1 MEPRMSFL
9 VALAVTQF
17 LAAGPRAEAQ
27 AGGEPA
33 TQAAATP
40 SITSP
45 TELID
50 ACAHAYRTMDLD
62 LYAQLFAN
70 VPEHGVGF
78 RFVLYEPEAG
88 ETEWGYDEEMR
99 IHRRMFRPQSLGCG
113 EEPLAAELWLR
124 AIDIELT
131 PLAAFAERFDLYR
144 SEQEPLRPLDR
155 KQWRASEAVYATD
168 VTWHT
173 QAGRT
178 MRIVGQARFTVIEA
192 LQRGSGD
199 ADHFLIY
206 IWEDLGPGGSGVAR
220 AKS

>member
-1 MEPRMSFL
+1 MEPRKSFL
-9 VALAVTQF
+9 VALAITGL
-17 LAAGPRAEAQ
+17 LATGPRAESQ
-27 AGGEPA
+27 AVGEQA
-33 TQAAATP
+33 TQAAATVA
-40 SITSP
+40 ITTP

-50 ACAHAYRTMDLD
+50 TCAQAYRTMDLE

-78 RFVLYEPEAG
+78 RFVLYEPDAG

-99 IHRRMFRPQSLGCG
+99 IHRRMFHPETLGCDA
-113 EEPLAAELWLR
+113 EPVAAELWLR

-131 PLAAFAERFDLYR
+131 PLAAFTERFDLYR
-144 SEQEPLRPLDR
+144 SEQNPLRPLDR

-173 QAGRT
+173 QVGTT
-178 MRIVGQARFTVIEA
+178 MRIVGQARFTVIED
-192 LQRGSGD
+192 LQKGSGD
-199 ADHFLIY
+199 GDRFLIY
-206 IWEDLGPGGSGVAR
+206 IWEDLGPGGTSVAR